1 MKFPQ
6 CEIIFSEKLP
16 GKEILFIGGG
26 KFPSE
31 KYFLQLAENRKIFCI
46 DRGIELCRKLNILP
60 KILIGD
66 FDSANK
72 NSLDWA
78 KKNKIPIERH
88 PVEKDFTDTQLAIN
102 FAERSE
108 KNFSA
113 VMTGVFG
120 GRTDHLFSN
129 IFICANS
136 TKKFFLADDREII
149 FYLRGGESAE
159 IHFEKKPLS
168 VSLLPM
174 SEICEGVTTKNLH
187 WELENSTL
195 QQNFPNAVSNR
206 IESDKIKI
214 SVESGTLAIYFCFE
228 EILSSS
234 SEIFF

>member
-16 GKEILFIGGG
+16 EKEILFIGGG
-26 KFPSE
+26 RFPSE
-31 KYFLQLAENRKIFCI
+31 KYFLQLAENRKIFCV
-46 DRGIELCRKLNILP
+46 DRGIELCHKLNILP

-66 FDSANK
+66 FDSADK

-88 PVEKDFTDTQLAIN
+88 PVEKDFTDTQLAID

-108 KNFSA
+108 ANFSV

-120 GRTDHLFSN
+120 GRFDHLFSN
-129 IFICANS
+129 IFTCANS
-136 TKKFFLADDREII
+136 TKKLFLADDKEII
-149 FYLRGGESAE
+149 FYLSGGESAE
-159 IHFEKKPLS
+159 IFFERKPLA

-174 SEICEGVTTKNLH
+174 SKICEGVTTKNLH
-187 WELENSTL
+187 WELNGAKL
-195 QQNFPNAVSNR
+195 FQKNPNAVSNR
-206 IESDKIKI
+206 AESDKIKI

-228 EILSSS
+228 E
-234 SEIFF
+234 

>member
-16 GKEILFIGGG
+16 EKEILFICGGR
-26 KFPSE
+26 FPSE
-31 KYFLQLAENRKIFCI
+31 KYFLQLAENRKIFCV
-46 DRGIELCRKLNILP
+46 DRGIELCRKLNLLP

-72 NSLDWA
+72 NSLDWV

-120 GRTDHLFSN
+120 GRFDHLFSN
-129 IFICANS
+129 IFTCANS
-136 TKKFFLADDREII
+136 TKKLFLADDREII
-149 FYLRGGESAE
+149 FYLCGGEEVE
-159 IHFEKKPLS
+159 IFFEKKPLA

-174 SEICEGVTTKNLH
+174 SEICEGVTTKNFH

-206 IESDKIKI
+206 TESDKIKI

-228 EILSSS
+228 E
-234 SEIFF
+234 

>member
-16 GKEILFIGGG
+16 EKEILFIGGG
-26 KFPSE
+26 RFPSE
-31 KYFLQLAENRKIFCI
+31 KYFFQLAENRKIFCI
-46 DRGIELCRKLNILP
+46 DRGIKLCCKLNILP

-88 PVEKDFTDTQLAIN
+88 PVEKDFTDTQLAID

-108 KNFSA
+108 ENFSA

-120 GRTDHLFSN
+120 GRLDHLFSN
-129 IFICANS
+129 IFTCANS
-136 TKKFFLADDREII
+136 AKKFFLADDMEII
-149 FYLRGGESAE
+149 FYLHDGESVE
-159 IHFEKKPLS
+159 VHFEKNPLA
-168 VSLLPM
+168 VSLLPIT
-174 SEICEGVTTKNLH
+174 EFCEGVTTKNLH
-187 WELENSTL
+187 WELNNAKIL
-195 QQNFPNAVSNR
+195 QNFPNVVSNR

-214 SVESGTLAIYFCFE
+214 SVSTGTLAIYFCFE
-228 EILSSS
+228 EI
-234 SEIFF
+234 F